1 MGLVHVAL
9 VVLNLLSAGQSA
21 PVTSCESLLQ
31 PLEIQ
36 GRDQLLGRWTY
47 IGEST
52 DIPGSRTLTKMIVQT
67 SWLNITA
74 GDSNDTINTVQNQ
87 KAMGLC
93 LTLSYKQTLKNNTI
107 SMEQPYPGSAILL
120 NTGCPD
126 CLVFYSNYTIGE
138 STYKGVQLLSRRP
151 KVSITEMEEFRKQI
165 MCLNLPKP
173 AVLDPEKGFCFEE
186 PQGMSFDLTD
196 SFNSMSSDQLNK
208 LDKLFRSEGGVQ
220 TIMDMISSAVDQVN
234 PH

>member
-9 VVLNLLSAGQSA
+9 VVLSLLSAGQSA

-47 IGEST
+47 IAEST
-52 DIPGSRTLTKMIVQT
+52 DIPGARTLTKMLIET
-67 SWLNITA
+67 TWLNITA
-74 GDSNDTINTVQNQ
+74 GDNNDTINIVQNQ
-87 KAMGLC
+87 KTMGLC
-93 LTLSYKQTLKNNTI
+93 LSVSSKLTLKNNTI
-107 SMEQPYPGSAILL
+107 SREQPYPGSAILL

-126 CLVFYSNYTIGE
+126 CLVFYANYTIGQ

-151 KVSITEMEEFRKQI
+151 KLSDTEMEEVTKQM

-173 AVLDPEKGFCFEE
+173 VVLDPEKGFCSES
-186 PQGMSFDLTD
+186 QGRTFDLTD
-196 SFNSMSSDQLNK
+196 TINSMGSDQFSK
-208 LDKLFRSEGGVQ
+208 LDKIFQSEGGVQ
-220 TIMDMISSAVDQVN
+220 TLMEMITSAVARIN
-234 PH
+234 SN